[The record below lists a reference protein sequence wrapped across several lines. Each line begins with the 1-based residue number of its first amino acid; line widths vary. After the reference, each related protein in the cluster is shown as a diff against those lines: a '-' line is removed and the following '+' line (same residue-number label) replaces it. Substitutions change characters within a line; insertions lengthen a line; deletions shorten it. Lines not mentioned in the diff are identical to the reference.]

1 MTKIKHPKSRG
12 ERLRLKQKKDK
23 FNAFERAD
31 AVSRRHQFEVLEQKE
46 ILDELRKKVLAV
58 EEERTDN

>member
-1 MTKIKHPKSRG
+1 MSKIKHPKSRG

-31 AVSRRHQFEVLEQKE
+31 AISRRHQFEVLEQKE
-46 ILDELRKKVLAV
+46 VLDELRKQVLAV
-58 EEERTDN
+58 EEERTNG